1 MMKKIGKGI
10 VKVFM
15 ELMTCTFSFVV
26 GCFVCDFMY
35 EMTDNWSWG
44 CDTESIAMGLMFL
57 LGYIV
62 IRYQAR
68 ERLNSYMETINPKV
82 EQIVSAVNRI
92 ERANK
97 DEAA

>member
-1 MMKKIGKGI
+1 MKKIGKGI

-44 CDTESIAMGLMFL
+44 GGIESVAMGLMFL

-68 ERLNSYMETINPKV
+68 ERLKTYMEQISPK
-82 EQIVSAVNRI
+82 I
-92 ERANK
+92 ERVAGMLNQINESSK
-97 DEAA
+97 DKVA